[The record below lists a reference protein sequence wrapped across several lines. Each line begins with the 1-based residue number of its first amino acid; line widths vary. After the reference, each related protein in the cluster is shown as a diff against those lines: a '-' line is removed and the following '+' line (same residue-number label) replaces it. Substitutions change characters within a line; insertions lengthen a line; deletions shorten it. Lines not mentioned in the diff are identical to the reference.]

1 MANFRIDVPLL
12 PILFA
17 GLLVAVSPA
26 KGQGIERAGQPL
38 IPPAAQADAPFD
50 LTGYWVSV
58 ITQNWRYRMVVPPKG
73 DYMGIPLS
81 LEAKKVADA
90 WDPAKDEASGEQCKG
105 YSAAAIMSNPERL
118 HITWPDNQ
126 TLRMDIDAGMQTRL
140 LHFGNWKSS
149 GAAPGWQGDSVASWS
164 PRAGLAFVS
173 SPKARSLKVTTT
185 HMRPGYLRKN
195 GVPFSAGATLTEYF
209 DIFKEPEGETWMTVT
224 TVVQDPVYL
233 ENPLILSAQFRKER
247 DASRWDPTPC
257 STKW

>member
-1 MANFRIDVPLL
+1 MASFRIDVLLL

-17 GLLVAVSPA
+17 GLWVAVSPA
-26 KGQGIERAGQPL
+26 KGQVIERAGQPL

-58 ITQNWRYRMVVPPKG
+58 ITQNWRYRMVVPPKA

-90 WDPAKDEASGEQCKG
+90 WDPAKDEAAGEQCKG
-105 YSAAAIMSNPERL
+105 YSAAAIMTNPERL
-118 HITWPDNQ
+118 HITWQDNQ
-126 TLRMDIDAGMQTRL
+126 TLRMEVDAGTQTRL
-140 LHFGNWKSS
+140 LHFGDWKSS
-149 GAAPGWQGDSVASWS
+149 AAAPTWQGDSVASWS
-164 PRAGLAFVS
+164 PRAGLAFAS

-185 HMRPGYLRKN
+185 NMRLGYLRKN
-195 GVPFSAGATLTEYF
+195 GVPFSASATLTEYF
-209 DIFKEPEGETWMTVT
+209 DAFQEPEGETWMTVT
-224 TVVQDPVYL
+224 TMVQDPVYL